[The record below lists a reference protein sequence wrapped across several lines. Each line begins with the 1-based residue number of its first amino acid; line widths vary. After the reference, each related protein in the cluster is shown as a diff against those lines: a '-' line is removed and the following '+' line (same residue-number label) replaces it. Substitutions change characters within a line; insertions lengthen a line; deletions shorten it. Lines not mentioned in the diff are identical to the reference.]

1 MGMSVYEYHT
11 ILYPD
16 LLFKIEGFRQKLK
29 NEEEIQRNVA
39 FAAYIAPHLNPKK
52 LAKTIDAFWPMDDGK
67 AKSSKKISEERR
79 AAIKAALQEMNKKD
93 KDGSTS
99 GN

>member
-16 LLFKIEGFRQKLK
+16 LLFKIEGFRQRMKH
-29 NEEEIQRNVA
+29 EEEIQRNIA
-39 FAAYIAPHLNPKK
+39 YSAYIAPHLNPKK

-67 AKSSKKISEERR
+67 QKNTKKISDDRR
-79 AAIKAALQEMNKKD
+79 AAIKAALQEMAKKQ
-93 KDGSTS
+93 
-99 GN
+99 